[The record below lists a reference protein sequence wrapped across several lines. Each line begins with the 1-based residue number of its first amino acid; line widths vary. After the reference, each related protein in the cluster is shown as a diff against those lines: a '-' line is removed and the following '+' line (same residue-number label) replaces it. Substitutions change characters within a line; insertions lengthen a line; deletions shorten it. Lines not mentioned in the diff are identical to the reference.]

1 MFLCSFFIGGLFYLT
16 IWFQHG
22 FGIEW
27 LTAVTP
33 NNQGFIGKLLDFIY
47 KTIISI
53 TIISFIFIIFNFYTI
68 FKKEILFKNN
78 VYNLNL
84 GPLVLLYLT

>member
-1 MFLCSFFIGGLFYLT
+1 MLIFIGGLFYLT

-33 NNQGFIGKLLDFIY
+33 NNQGFIGLTARFIY

-68 FKKEILFKNN
+68 LKKKF
-78 VYNLNL
+78 
-84 GPLVLLYLT
+84 